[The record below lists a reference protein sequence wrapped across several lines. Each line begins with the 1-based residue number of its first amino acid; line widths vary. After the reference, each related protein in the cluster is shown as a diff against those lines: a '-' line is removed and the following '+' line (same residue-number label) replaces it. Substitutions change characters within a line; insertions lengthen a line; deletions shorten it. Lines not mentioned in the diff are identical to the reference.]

1 MQKVEVILADV
12 IHNNSFN
19 IVEKWPKTH
28 SGLPSTSGTTASVAF
43 IKNNKLYI
51 GHCGDSG
58 IILGIKDEKNPNKWK
73 CEELTVEHKPECPNE
88 LRRIV
93 ACGGKVQP
101 KQGIHRVVWFR
112 NKSLYQGPT
121 RRSTKIEEVPFL
133 AVARSLGD
141 LWSYN
146 FATEKFVVSPEP
158 DVSVHKIDVK
168 QFKCLVL
175 ASDGLWNVM
184 DVSFN
189 CDQQ

>member
-1 MQKVEVILADV
+1 
-12 IHNNSFN
+12 
-19 IVEKWPKTH
+19 
-28 SGLPSTSGTTASVAF
+28 LPSTSGTTASVAF

-58 IILGIKDEKNPNKWK
+58 IILGKKEDKKLDRWK
-73 CEELTVEHKPECPNE
+73 SEELTIEHKPESPDE
-88 LRRIV
+88 LKRIV

-112 NKSLYQGPT
+112 NKSMYQGPI

-146 FATEKFVVSPEP
+146 YDTRKFVVSPEP
-158 DVSVHKIDVK
+158 DVTVMDVDVNS
-168 QFKCLVL
+168 FKCLVL

-184 DVSFN
+184 DVS
-189 CDQQ
+189 

>member
-1 MQKVEVILADV
+1 MIQDNLNNVFFLMKIL
-12 IHNNSFN
+12 
-19 IVEKWPKTH
+19 EKWPKTH

-43 IKNNKLYI
+43 IKNNKLFI

-58 IILGIKDEKNPNKWK
+58 IILGKKDEKHPNKWK
-73 CEELTVEHKPECPNE
+73 CEELTIEHKPESPDE
-88 LRRIV
+88 LKRIV

-112 NKSLYQGPT
+112 NKNMYQGPT

-146 FATEKFVVSPEP
+146 YSTEKFVVSPEP
-158 DVSVHKIDVK
+158 DVTVHEIDVK
-168 QFKCLVL
+168 KFKCLIL

-184 DVSFN
+184 DVSIELLN
-189 CDQQ
+189 